1 MTEEF
6 YKRMKE
12 ATAVAIARK
21 KNIIDGNK
29 EIAELY
35 RRIVLGFVE
44 TYDFISNTFKRELI
58 SDDLKKIIGRPD
70 DIETFKKTYEEGR
83 EELGAIKL
91 KYEHG
96 DIPIY
101 MIQDTYDIDM
111 INEMLKKDDIIV
123 EDITVNDVRQIS
135 IYYDTRVILD
145 ACDTFD
151 EELNGTKKVKTKKPD
166 ETV

>member
-12 ATAVAIARK
+12 ATQEAIARK
-21 KNIIDGNK
+21 QSIIDANK

-35 RRIVLGFVE
+35 RRIVLGFVS

-58 SDDLKKIIGRPD
+58 SNDLKKIIGRPD

-83 EELGAIKL
+83 EDLGAIKL

-101 MIQDTYDIDM
+101 MIQDRYDIDM

-123 EDITVNDVRQIS
+123 EDKTKDNCRHIN
-135 IYYDTRVILD
+135 IYYDAKVIVE
-145 ACDTFD
+145 ACAAFD
-151 EELNGTKKVKTKKPD
+151 KELYGPQKVKTKNP
-166 ETV
+166 E

>member
-6 YKRMKE
+6 YKRMQE
-12 ATAVAIARK
+12 ATQEAISRK
-21 KNIIDGNK
+21 RSIIDANK

-35 RRIVLGFVE
+35 RRIVLGFVS

-58 SDDLKKIIGRPD
+58 SDDLKKLIGTPL

-96 DIPIY
+96 NIPTY
-101 MIQDTYDIDM
+101 MIQDRYDINM
-111 INEMLKKDDIIV
+111 INEMLKKDDIILEDKTKGNNRYINIYFDAKVIV
-123 EDITVNDVRQIS
+123 E
-135 IYYDTRVILD
+135 
-145 ACDTFD
+145 ACTAFD
-151 EELNGTKKVKTKKPD
+151 EELYGVHKVKKPN